1 LINHFLDVF
10 QTLILSSIE
19 KLILLFE
26 QLLFQTF
33 RLFLCILDLKEQ
45 VEDLPIS
52 FLLLSLLIISL
63 LSVELLK
70 HRLEARKVGLL
81 LGIESLFKDL
91 GQFVLVSALLSRPL
105 VHLLEHLVEVPVVDL
120 LGGLLDDLLLSGKLL
135 VQILHLL

>member
-26 QLLFQTF
+26 HLLFQTF
-33 RLFLCILDLKEQ
+33 SLFLSILDLKEQ

-63 LSVELLK
+63 FSVELLK
-70 HRLEARKVGLL
+70 H
-81 LGIESLFKDL
+81 SLD
-91 GQFVLVSALLSRPL
+91 V
-105 VHLLEHLVEVPVVDL
+105 
-120 LGGLLDDLLLSGKLL
+120 
-135 VQILHLL
+135 